1 MTTMKAAVVT
11 QFGTEADVQEVERPA
26 STKRS

>member
-11 QFGTEADVQEVERPA
+11 QFGTEADVTEVERL
-26 STKRS
+26 SLIHI